1 MPPLGRVVVGFI
13 VVLVDVRFNG
23 LDVIPDVAGWAF
35 VLIGL
40 GPLVGRNGWFQLAAA
55 AAVVELVA
63 SCFVLTQAATGLPSL
78 VDAVANP
85 LVVFGVCS
93 GVMATVASPAVRATA
108 DAIRWLSVVLGIVDL
123 ASRMAVDGQED
134 VSGLLGLGVVLFVLV
149 ALGVMVWF
157 LVFCWRQRT
166 LPELQP

>member
-13 VVLVDVRFNG
+13 AVLVDVRFNG
-23 LDVIPDVAGWAF
+23 LDVIPDLAGWAF
-35 VLIGL
+35 LLIGL
-40 GPLVGRNGWFQLAAA
+40 GALVGRSGWFQLAFAA
-55 AAVVELVA
+55 AAAELVA
-63 SCFVLTQAATGLPSL
+63 SFFELTQAATGLPSV
-78 VDAVANP
+78 VDAVASP

-93 GVMATVASPAVRATA
+93 GVMATVSSPAARATA

-123 ASRMAVDGQED
+123 ASRVAVDGQED
-134 VSGLLGLGVVLFVLV
+134 VSGLLGLGVVLFVLL